1 MPGPKSYVHEA
12 VSIAKSPAKVWGLA
26 EVYALPSLWVGPFGL
41 PSLMPRRR
49 LAVLLLLGFASG
61 LPLYLTGSTLKAWMT
76 DGGLSL
82 GTIGL
87 FSLVSLPYSLKVFWA
102 PILDRYGI
110 ALFGRRRAWMLGM
123 QVLMATALVQMA
135 FSQPRLGLTRIAAM
149 AFCLALTSA
158 TFDIAVDAWRAEA
171 LDQKH
176 LGLGNSIH
184 IAAYRVAM
192 LVSGGLA
199 LILAQA
205 FGWRFTYLAMA
216 LLTALGMVGTW
227 MATNTDDLA
236 PAPRTFMEAVTGPLL
251 DLLKRPGI
259 GYLLAFAVFYKLGDW
274 LADSMTIPFLLR
286 GMGFTKMQI
295 GTVQKTTAMV
305 AIIIGGLI
313 GGWLLTRISL
323 RKALWICAFVQMGSI
338 LGFWAISM
346 LGRHLPLLVAANTLE
361 NLAFGMGGS
370 AFAALLMGSCN
381 RSYTGTQYA
390 LFSALMALPRSIFS
404 GLTGFMADWYG
415 WKLYFPICAAAAIP
429 GMLLLLMYSRWGLP
443 EGEDLGL
450 PIDQ

>member
-1 MPGPKSYVHEA
+1 MPS
-12 VSIAKSPAKVWGLA
+12 
-26 EVYALPSLWVGPFGL
+26 
-41 PSLMPRRR
+41 RR
-49 LAVLLLLGFASG
+49 LLVLILLGFASG
-61 LPLYLTGSTLKAWMT
+61 LPLFLTGSTLKAWMT
-76 DGGLSL
+76 DEGLSL

-87 FSLVSLPYSLKVFWA
+87 FSFVTLPYSLKVFWA
-102 PILDRYGI
+102 PFLDRY
-110 ALFGRRRAWMLGM
+110 ALPGLGRRRGWM
-123 QVLMATALVQMA
+123 VATQGAMALV
-135 FSQPRLGLTRIAAM
+135 
-149 AFCLALTSA
+149 LALLARTQPHLDLLRVAVLALALALSSA

-199 LILAQA
+199 LILAQT
-205 FGWRFTYLAMA
+205 FGWRATYLGMA
-216 LLTALGMVGTW
+216 FLTLLGMAGTW
-227 MATNTDDLA
+227 LAMNTDA
-236 PAPRTFMEAVTGPLL
+236 VAKAPRTLQEAIAGPLK
-251 DLLKRPGI
+251 DLLQRRGI

-274 LADSMTIPFLLR
+274 LAESMTIPFLLR

-305 AIIIGGLI
+305 AIILGGLL
-313 GGWLLTRISL
+313 GGWMLTRMSL
-323 RKALWICAFVQMGSI
+323 KKALWICGFVQAGSI
-338 LGFWAISM
+338 LGFWAISL

-361 NLAFGMGGS
+361 NLAYGMGGS

-390 LFSALMALPRSIFS
+390 LFSALMALPRTLFA

-415 WKLYFPICAAAAIP
+415 WKLYFPVCAAAAIP
-429 GMLLLLMYSRWGLP
+429 GLLLLLLYDRWGLP
-443 EGEDLGL
+443 EEG
-450 PIDQ
+450 QS